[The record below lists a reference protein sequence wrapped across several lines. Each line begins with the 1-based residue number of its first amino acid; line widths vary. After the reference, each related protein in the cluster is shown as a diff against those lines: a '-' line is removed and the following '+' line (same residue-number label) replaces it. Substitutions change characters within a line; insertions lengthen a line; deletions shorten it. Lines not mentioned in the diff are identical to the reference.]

1 MDKKRKSTEYSNNN
15 NISNKRS
22 KIIDWNTMISASSV
36 KNYML
41 DDPLLD
47 WLKYYSIDNIDSV
60 PRAKN
65 HNNDYTNNM
74 NHMTHNDFIMAQ
86 GIEFEKNV
94 FEYLK
99 NNFNTITITTSNMS
113 HSYEKYQE
121 TIQAMMDGNDIIY
134 QGVLHDYKNKIFG
147 SPDLLVRSDKFND
160 IFNYMIPNVKSK
172 KLGTKFHYVVID
184 IKHSTLTF
192 NTNQEYLLNNNS
204 IPAYKGQILIYNRI
218 LGSIQGYTPKCGYV
232 LGKKIIY
239 TKKNITYTIDNYM
252 QNIAPICYTTFDTM
266 YNIKVDKAIEWNK
279 RMRTEGHNWK
289 LLPKPSVDEL
299 YPNMKNTIDSH
310 YRKIKIDIADRIS
323 EITNVWWC
331 GYNKRVL
338 AHSLNIFSWKD
349 KRLNSKVLQFNN
361 TNTAKILDNILN
373 INRSNKNININ
384 NELDII
390 DTTNDR
396 IEFYIDF
403 ETMNS
408 NIGQVTD
415 EVNTDMIFM
424 IGIGWV
430 EEISKDQLVANQ
442 SDSIYMHKT
451 FILENNNINDELIMM
466 NNMLEF
472 VKNKMIELNK
482 TDSIYIHW
490 TNAEVSFYKKFI
502 NKHPTIKFPK
512 LNFYDLYKVFMDNN
526 IVVKGALNFSLKS
539 IANAMYKHK
548 MISSTWDTSNC
559 MSGLQAIYLAY
570 KYYNNSFPEYK
581 NQTIINDII
590 KYNIMDCKVMW
601 EILLYLRNN

>member
-47 WLKYYSIDNIDSV
+47 WLKYYSIDTMNSI

-65 HNNDYTNNM
+65 HNDVINNDVINN
-74 NHMTHNDFIMAQ
+74 NDIVNTHTDFIMAQ
-86 GIEFEKNV
+86 GIEFEKQV

-121 TIQAMMDGNDIIY
+121 TIQAMKDGNDIIY
-134 QGVLHDYKNKIFG
+134 QGVLHDYKNHIFG

-160 IFNYMIPNVKSK
+160 IFNYIVPNVKSK
-172 KLGTKFHYVVID
+172 KLGIKFHYVVVD
-184 IKHSTLTF
+184 IKHSTLNF

-218 LGSIQGYTPKCGYV
+218 LGLIQGYTPECGYI
-232 LGKKIIY
+232 LGKKMVY
-239 TKKNITYTIDNYM
+239 TKKNTTHTIDNYM
-252 QNIAPICYTTFDTM
+252 QNIAPICYTTYDKI
-266 YNIKVDKAIEWNK
+266 YNEKVDKALEWHT

-289 LLPKPSVDEL
+289 LLPNPSVAEL
-299 YPNMKNTIDSH
+299 YPNMKNDKDSH

-349 KRLNSKVLQFNN
+349 KRLTSKILQFNN
-361 TNTAKILDNILN
+361 TNTAKMLDNILD
-373 INRSNKNININ
+373 INRSNKKISMNRTIDLKSTINT
-384 NELDII
+384 L
-390 DTTNDR
+390 
-396 IEFYIDF
+396 EFYIDF

-415 EVNTDMIFM
+415 EINTDIIFM
-424 IGIGWV
+424 VGLGWV
-430 EEISKDQLVANQ
+430 EKDPNNPLDQ
-442 SDSIYMHKT
+442 YMYKT
-451 FILENNNINDELIMM
+451 FILETNNNSSEHIMM

-482 TDSIYIHW
+482 TNTIYIHW
-490 TNAEVSFYKKFI
+490 TNAEVSFYKKFT
-502 NKHPTIKFPK
+502 NKHPTITFPE
-512 LNFYDLYKVFMDNN
+512 LNFYDLYKVFIDNN

-548 MISSTWDTSNC
+548 MIKSTWDNSTC

-570 KYYNNSFPEYK
+570 KYYNNNPDI
-581 NQTIINDII
+581 NIMNDIT
-590 KYNIMDCKVMW
+590 KYNMIDCKVMY

>member
-47 WLKYYSIDNIDSV
+47 WLKYYSIDTMNSI

-65 HNNDYTNNM
+65 HNDVINNDVINN
-74 NHMTHNDFIMAQ
+74 NDIVNTHTDFIMAQ
-86 GIEFEKNV
+86 GIEFEKQV

-121 TIQAMMDGNDIIY
+121 TIQAMKDGNDIIY
-134 QGVLHDYKNKIFG
+134 QGVLHDYKNHIFG

-160 IFNYMIPNVKSK
+160 IFNYIVPNVKSK
-172 KLGTKFHYVVID
+172 KLGIKFHYVVVD
-184 IKHSTLTF
+184 IKHSTLNF

-218 LGSIQGYTPKCGYV
+218 LGLIQGYTPECGYI
-232 LGKKIIY
+232 LGKKMVY
-239 TKKNITYTIDNYM
+239 TKKNTTHTIDNYM
-252 QNIAPICYTTFDTM
+252 QNIAPICYTTYDKI
-266 YNIKVDKAIEWNK
+266 YNEKVDKALEWHT

-289 LLPKPSVDEL
+289 LLPNPSVAEL
-299 YPNMKNTIDSH
+299 YPNMKNDKDSH

-349 KRLNSKVLQFNN
+349 KLLTSKILQFNN
-361 TNTAKILDNILN
+361 TNTAKMLDNILD
-373 INRSNKNININ
+373 INRSNKKISMNHTIDLKSTINT
-384 NELDII
+384 L
-390 DTTNDR
+390 
-396 IEFYIDF
+396 EFYIDF

-415 EVNTDMIFM
+415 EINTDIIFM
-424 IGIGWV
+424 VGLGWV
-430 EEISKDQLVANQ
+430 EKDPNNLLDQ
-442 SDSIYMHKT
+442 YMYKT
-451 FILENNNINDELIMM
+451 FILETKHINSELIMM

-482 TDSIYIHW
+482 TNTIYIHW
-490 TNAEVSFYKKFI
+490 TNAEVSFYKKFT
-502 NKHPTIKFPK
+502 NKHPTITFPE
-512 LNFYDLYKVFMDNN
+512 LNFYDLYKVFIDNN

-548 MISSTWDTSNC
+548 MIKSTWDNSTC

-570 KYYNNSFPEYK
+570 KYYNNNPDI
-581 NQTIINDII
+581 NIMNDIT
-590 KYNIMDCKVMW
+590 KYNMIDCKVMY